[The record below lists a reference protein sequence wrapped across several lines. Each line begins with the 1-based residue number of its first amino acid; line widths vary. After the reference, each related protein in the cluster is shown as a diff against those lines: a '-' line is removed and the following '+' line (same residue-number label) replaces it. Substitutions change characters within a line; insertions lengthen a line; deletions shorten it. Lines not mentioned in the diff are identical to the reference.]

1 MELPQ
6 YFEKCTG
13 LAQNARSQQMCLR
26 VERPSLQPPVITLAH
41 DPLHV
46 FMRDLEIL
54 QQRAFELIAALGIL
68 RHGLHPLQREPDMAA
83 LDHLPE

>member
-1 MELPQ
+1 MEFPQ
-6 YFEKCTG
+6 GVEKRAC
-13 LAQNARSQQMCLR
+13 LAQDSRRQQIGLR
-26 VERPSLQPPVITLAH
+26 VKGPRLQPPVFALTH

-46 FMRDLEIL
+46 FVRDLEIL